1 MEKNAAAEE
10 TQLTDVAEGARAGAV
25 TAVTG
30 HNNKQR
36 WRTTLAQQ
44 WLLDNEQKQ
53 YGVDCGT
60 SVIGCSGCCCGK
72 GGSRGCGEG

>member
-10 TQLTDVAEGARAGAV
+10 TMEVVEGLRAGAV
-25 TAVTG
+25 TVVNSY
-30 HNNKQR
+30 NNKQC
-36 WRTTLAQQ
+36 WRTTLAQK

-60 SVIGCSGCCCGK
+60 SVIGCSG
-72 GGSRGCGEG
+72 